1 MSEKKLKFWIIS
13 DDPNPEYINMYIER
27 WRYDEK
33 LVEHVK
39 ARMEWTIV
47 GEHLVTCDK
56 LTGSAD
62 IIIMDMSSLTLS
74 NHMNTY
80 GVLRRFLR
88 RHSAS
93 VFHLVCY
100 VASHAKQVFEELEVL
115 FAEED
120 CIMSWGHNGDENIAN
135 YMCDKTEEYYPYEK
149 I

>member
-1 MSEKKLKFWIIS
+1 MNKIKFFIIS
-13 DDPNPEYINMYIER
+13 DDPDSDAIKMYINK
-27 WRYDEK
+27 WRYDAK

-39 ARMEWTIV
+39 KHMEWEIV

-56 LTGSAD
+56 LTGTAD

-74 NHMNTY
+74 NGMNTY

-88 RHSAS
+88 RYSAS
-93 VFHLVCY
+93 RFHLVCY
-100 VASHAKQVFEELEVL
+100 VASEAKRVFEELEVV

-135 YMCDKTEEYYPYEK
+135 YMCDMTEEYYPYE
-149 I
+149 